1 MPGPLVAA
9 AQMTSGL
16 DIAANLDTAA
26 RLIGEA
32 GARGARVVVLP
43 ENYAFMGRSEAE
55 RRNVVEALDDGPVQ
69 EATARAARSA
79 GTWVIA
85 GTTPIAVD
93 GDPRPANACLVYD
106 DRGRRVAR
114 YDKIHLFDVD
124 LPDGTALRESDN
136 TLAGDEAVT
145 TSTPF
150 GTLGLSIATIDLFPN
165 TGSDPM
171 PSIRT
176 L

>member
-16 DIAANLDTAA
+16 DVAANLDTAA

-32 GARGARVVVLP
+32 GACGARVVVLP

-55 RRNVVEALDDGPVQ
+55 RRNVVEVLDDGPVQ

-124 LPDGTALRESDN
+124 IPGRTRDIVNRR
-136 TLAGDEAVT
+136 
-145 TSTPF
+145 TPRPAAS
-150 GTLGLSIATIDLFPN
+150 LWSSRPRRA
-165 TGSDPM
+165 GSD
-171 PSIRT
+171 
-176 L
+176 